1 MKYIKFFLVGILF
14 GIVMTKAEIISWYRI
29 YEMFKFQSF
38 HMYGI
43 IGSAIILGMISMFLF
58 RKKMVRTFEGN
69 DINVTPKKKGLYRNL
84 LGGILFGLGWALA
97 GACPGP
103 MFVLIGKGV
112 VSILVVI
119 FGATLGA
126 FLYGLFKE
134 KIPH

>member
-1 MKYIKFFLVGILF
+1 
-14 GIVMTKAEIISWYRI
+14 MTKAEIISWYRI

-43 IGSAIILGMISMFLF
+43 IGSAVVLGMISMFFF
-58 RKKMVRTFEGN
+58 RKKMIKTFKGYE
-69 DINVTPKKKGLYRNL
+69 IHVEPKKSGLYRNL
-84 LGGILFGLGWALA
+84 LGGTLFGFGWALA

-103 MFVLIGKGV
+103 MFVLLGKGV

-126 FLYGLFKE
+126 FSYGLFKE
-134 KIPH
+134 KLPH

>member
-1 MKYIKFFLVGILF
+1 MKYIKFLLVGIIF
-14 GIVMTKAEIISWYRI
+14 GIVMTKAEIISWFRI

-43 IGSAIILGMISMFLF
+43 IGSAVVLGMISMFLF
-58 RKKMVRTFEGN
+58 RKKMVKTFEGK
-69 DINVTPKKKGLYRNL
+69 DIYIEPKKTGLARNL

-112 VSILVVI
+112 ISILVVI

-126 FLYGLFKE
+126 FLYGTFKE
-134 KIPH
+134 KLPH

>member
-1 MKYIKFFLVGILF
+1 MGILF
-14 GIVMTKAEIISWYRI
+14 GIVMSKAEIISWFRI

-43 IGSAIILGMISMFLF
+43 IGSAVMLGMISMFLF
-58 RKKMVRTFEGN
+58 KKKMVKTFEGQE
-69 DINVTPKKKGLYRNL
+69 IHVTPKKKGLYRNL

-126 FLYGLFKE
+126 FFYGLFKD
-134 KIPH
+134 KLPN

>member
-1 MKYIKFFLVGILF
+1 MKYIKFFLVGIVF
-14 GIVMTKAEIISWYRI
+14 GIVMSKAEIISWYRI

-43 IGSAIILGMISMFLF
+43 IGSAIFLGMISMFLF
-58 RKKMVRTFEGN
+58 KKKMVKTFEGEE
-69 DINVTPKKKGLYRNL
+69 IHIVPKEEGLYRNL

-103 MFVLIGKGV
+103 MFVLLGKGV

-119 FGATLGA
+119 FGAILGT
-126 FLYGLFKE
+126 FFYGFYKDKL
-134 KIPH
+134 PH